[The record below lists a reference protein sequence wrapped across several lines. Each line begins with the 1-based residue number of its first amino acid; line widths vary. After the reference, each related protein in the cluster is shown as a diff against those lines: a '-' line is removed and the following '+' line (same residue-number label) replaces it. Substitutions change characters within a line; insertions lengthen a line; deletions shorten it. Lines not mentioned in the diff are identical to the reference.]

1 MDPVPR
7 ADALTVRA
15 WGHVRRDFE
24 VRIQMPHAR
33 MVHAEYG
40 QVVRRDI

>member
-24 VRIQMPHAR
+24 VRIHIPHAR
-33 MVHAEYG
+33 LVHAEYG
-40 QVVRRDI
+40 QVVWGDI